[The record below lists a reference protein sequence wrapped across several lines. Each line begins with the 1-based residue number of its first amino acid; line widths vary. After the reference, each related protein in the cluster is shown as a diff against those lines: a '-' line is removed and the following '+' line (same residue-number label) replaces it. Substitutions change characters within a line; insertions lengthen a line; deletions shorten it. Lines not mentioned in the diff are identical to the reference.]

1 MVVLLIKIGME
12 NNVLLVQVQDYG
24 IKLATHVIAKIL
36 SGMVMPVFDVQLV
49 KHGTT

>member
-1 MVVLLIKIGME
+1 ME

-36 SGMVMPVFDVQLV
+36 SGIVLPVFNVQLV
-49 KHGTT
+49 KDGTT